1 MSELPSL
8 TERLT
13 AAGVPVS
20 SAIQRR
26 KPESPWFIKV
36 LLALTGWVAAVFIL
50 MFLAVGFEFLIDKS
64 AAAAIV
70 LGMAMMA
77 AAYALLRLPGNDFV
91 EHLALAVSLAGQL
104 LVAWGLGSM
113 LDGPNAGFWWS
124 LVTLQAVLAAVM
136 PNFVHRVFSSF
147 CATLALSL
155 AMTGSGAPFVAGALT
170 LLALVWLWL
179 HEFRYPRRLRQVQA
193 LGYGLALGL
202 VAIQYFNRFERPLL
216 GWRAGPELWTQPWMG
231 ELIFA
236 VALLYLLWH
245 LFRQAE
251 RPVSRAIEI
260 GVYGGAGLLVLASLQ
275 AYGLT
280 QGAVLLVLGF
290 AIGNRLL
297 TGLGVVSLL
306 FSISS
311 YYYLLEVTL
320 LTKALTL
327 LVLGMLLLA
336 GRWLMQRLAR
346 EEPAH
351 E

>member
-20 SAIQRR
+20 SAVQRQE
-26 KPESPWFIKV
+26 PESPWFIKA
-36 LLALTGWVAAVFIL
+36 LLALAGWVAAVFIL
-50 MFLAVGFEFLIDKS
+50 IFIAIGFEFLIDNS
-64 AAAAIV
+64 AAAIL
-70 LGMAMMA
+70 LGVVMIAT
-77 AAYALLRLPGNDFV
+77 AYALLRLPGNDFV

-104 LVAWGLGSM
+104 SVAWGTGSLLG
-113 LDGPNAGFWWS
+113 GPDAGFWWS
-124 LVTLQAVLAAVM
+124 LVILQAVLAAVM

-147 CATLALSL
+147 CAILALSL

-170 LLALVWLWL
+170 LLALIWLWL
-179 HEFRYPRRLRQVQA
+179 HEFQYPRRLRQVQA

-202 VAIQYFNRFERPLL
+202 LAIQYFNRFDRPLL
-216 GWRAGPELWTQPWMG
+216 GWRAEPDIWTQPWMG

-236 VALLYLLWH
+236 VALVYLLWH
-245 LFRQAE
+245 LLRQAE
-251 RPVSRAIEI
+251 RPVSRAIQT

-297 TGLGVVSLL
+297 MGLGVVSLL

-320 LTKALTL
+320 LTKTLTL
-327 LVLGMLLLA
+327 LVLGILLLA

-346 EEPAH
+346 EALAH